1 MSYSS
6 EEQPFFQYLKPMS
19 QPRPDQVPGGCG
31 AFFYI
36 LGFAGVLAFTAPYS
50 MKALGFIV
58 HTGAWIIN
66 FAVLLV
72 LLLLA
77 RWLWSLFKVQRI
89 NAQALR
95 LRQAQQKQQATRLT
109 TTTASVPG
117 EQIEVLETRTEPKTL
132 H

>member
-19 QPRPDQVPGGCG
+19 QPRPHQVPGGCG
-31 AFFYI
+31 AFFYV
-36 LGFAGVLAFTAPYS
+36 LGLAGVLAFTAPYY
-50 MKALGFIV
+50 MRALGLIV

-66 FAVLLV
+66 FAVLLA
-72 LLLLA
+72 LLLA
-77 RWLWSLFKVQRI
+77 VRWLWALLQVQRV
-89 NAQALR
+89 NAQARR
-95 LRQAQQKQQATRLT
+95 LREAQQKQQTTRLT

-117 EQIEVLETRTEPKTL
+117 GQIEVLQTRTETKTL